1 MTDSVKDSVKDSA
14 KLPKKESAA
23 ERAND
28 ESAKAPL
35 WLRILQGL
43 VLALGALHVVF
54 FAYAAIERFH
64 YPVELEW
71 MSGGVLDHVER
82 VGRGEP
88 IYVAP
93 SVSFI
98 PFLYPPLYYW
108 LSALVA
114 KVMTVQAACRLVSVV
129 ATIVTAVLTHRA
141 ARKLGASPFWALT
154 APALFFG
161 AYSLTG
167 YWYDLERAD
176 TLLMAMLTGG
186 LVLSLG
192 RRELVPTALAGALVG
207 GAFFAKQ
214 PASVFF
220 VAVVAALVVARSY
233 RRAAAFAAGGLVVL
247 VPGLLTL
254 SLKSDGWF
262 WFYCVKMPASHG
274 IDSKLITVFF
284 ILDAMK
290 AFAISGATVF
300 ALAVFGKQ
308 VVRALRGRET
318 LEEDTAIFGA
328 MLAAALFT
336 SATSRLHVGGFVNVL
351 IFWTTF
357 GAIAFA
363 VVGSRLGKAHR
374 TTEGVLVAAAL
385 LQLAHLLYDPGEAAP
400 DERRLLDQRL
410 VEGRIRELE
419 KQGEVIVHGRG
430 HLTQPRHFHAIAMM
444 DVMRGGLPIPA
455 DLVKG
460 LEERK
465 YAAYVIDEFGELTL
479 EGIIG
484 KRSELFDIVMRN
496 YFIAQELDDRERPP
510 LVGWIAHPSWVLRPR
525 KTPLTGMKPAQLE
538 RRQRIEMGI
547 AEMRM
552 RAVQAGARKVDDGDE
567 VETAAAAIDAETP
580 APAP

>member
-1 MTDSVKDSVKDSA
+1 MTEKDEA
-14 KLPKKESAA
+14 
-23 ERAND
+23 
-28 ESAKAPL
+28 AKAPL
-35 WLRILQGL
+35 WLRVLQAMTIG
-43 VLALGALHVVF
+43 LGALHAVF
-54 FAYAAIERFH
+54 FAYAVVQRFH

-71 MSGGVLDHVER
+71 MSGGVLDHVDR

-88 IYVAP
+88 VYVAP

-108 LSALVA
+108 LSAVVA
-114 KVMTVQAACRLVSVV
+114 KAMTVQAACRLVSVT
-129 ATIVTAVLTHRA
+129 ATIITAWLTYRA
-141 ARKLGASPFWALT
+141 ARKLGCSTFWSLT

-161 AYSLTG
+161 VYSLTG

-176 TLLMAMLTGG
+176 SLLMAMLTGG
-186 LVLSLG
+186 LVLALG
-192 RRELVPTALAGALVG
+192 RRELAPTALAGALVG
-207 GAFFAKQ
+207 GAFLAKQ
-214 PASVFF
+214 PASIFF
-220 VAVVAALVVARSY
+220 MAVVAALVVAKSY
-233 RRAAAFAAGGLVVL
+233 RRAVAFAAGGLVVL
-247 VPGLLTL
+247 VPAVLALIA
-254 SLKSDGWF
+254 KSDGWF

-274 IDSKLITVFF
+274 IDPKLFTVFF

-308 VVRALRGRET
+308 VVRALRGREA
-318 LEEDTAIFGA
+318 LDDDTAIFGG

-336 SATSRLHVGGFVNVL
+336 SATSRLHVGGYLNVL

-357 GAIAFA
+357 GSIAFA

-374 TTEGVLVAAAL
+374 TTEGVLIAAVL

-419 KQGEVIVHGRG
+419 KKGEVIVHGRG
-430 HLTQPRHFHAIAMM
+430 HLTEPRHFHAIALM

-455 DLVKG
+455 DLLRG
-460 LEERK
+460 LEEQK

-479 EGIIG
+479 EAIIG
-484 KRSELFDIVMRN
+484 KRSELFDVVMRN
-496 YFIAQELDDRERPP
+496 YFIAQQLDDRERPP
-510 LVGWIAHPSWVLRPR
+510 IVGWIAHPSWVLRPR
-525 KTPLTGMKPAQLE
+525 VRRLIGKTPAQIE
-538 RRQRIEMGI
+538 RRQRIEMGL

-552 RAVQAGARKVDDGDE
+552 RAVQAGARNVDDGADL
-567 VETAAAAIDAETP
+567 ETMAAEIDRDP
-580 APAP
+580 APPEGPGIE